1 MHLYEYM
8 STRLH
13 AASHTLDSVRPA
25 WVRGLYRDIAATMLT
40 EGCEVNVYAN
50 DRGLGP
56 HSLIRDVSYILHIP
70 TIAELL
76 NLFPAQSA
84 LPHVLVAPSAFA
96 QSHYSVQGP
105 IERQVLRSGGS
116 DPLYKG
122 TEVRVISPSVYT
134 YKFDILRVGS
144 RAVRHHPDCM
154 LIHGCFVVGFVGR
167 LATEV
172 GYCMYTDTYVTHD
185 MLTCIIIHYYYT
197 LLFSRKIPASLFGS
211 PLLCSLS
218 TRPTSGSRS

>member
-13 AASHTLDSVRPA
+13 AASHSLDSVRPA
-25 WVRGLYRDIAATMLT
+25 WVRDLYRDIAATMRE
-40 EGCEVNVYAN
+40 EGCKVNVYAN

-76 NLFPAQSA
+76 NLFPAQSV

-96 QSHYSVQGP
+96 QRHYSVQGP

-122 TEVRVISPSVYT
+122 SEVRVISPSVDT
-134 YKFDILRVGS
+134 YKFDISRVRS
-144 RAVRHHPDCM
+144 RAVRYHPDCM

-167 LATEV
+167 LAPEV
-172 GYCMYTDTYVTHD
+172 CYCMCSCLFTHD
-185 MLTCIIIHYYYT
+185 MLIYTILHYIYIEKSRPLYSACCYST
-197 LLFSRKIPASLFGS
+197 L
-211 PLLCSLS
+211 
-218 TRPTSGSRS
+218 